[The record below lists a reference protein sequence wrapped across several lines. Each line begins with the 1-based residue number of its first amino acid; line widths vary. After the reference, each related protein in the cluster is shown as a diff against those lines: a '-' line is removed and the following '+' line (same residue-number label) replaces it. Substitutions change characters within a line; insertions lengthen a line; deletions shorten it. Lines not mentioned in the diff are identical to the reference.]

1 MAAPSPQ
8 CFPTGSVVWS
18 NCPALNVGCY
28 LYVDDDAT
36 TPLAAG
42 TYADAFTCVTVGSS
56 GLITS
61 MNDCPLFYSVIR
73 VVACGG
79 TTTLV
84 NDYIT
89 FIDDPRYEPIW
100 GSFYVDANDNCTLY
114 QVSALNRTVYR
125 TIPVNATYYEVYTT
139 PNSFN
144 ANTLCASCGGSPQ

>member
-18 NCPALNVGCY
+18 NCPALNIGCY
-28 LYVDDDAT
+28 LYTNDGDQI
-36 TPLAAG
+36 PIAAG
-42 TYADAFTCVTVGSS
+42 TYADALNCVTVDSN

-61 MNDCPLFYSVIR
+61 INDCPLFYSVIR

-79 TTTLV
+79 ATTLV

-89 FIDDPRYEPIW
+89 FIDDPRYEPSW
-100 GSFYVDANDNCTLY
+100 GSFYVDPYDNCTLY

-125 TIPVNATYYEVYTT
+125 TIPANATYYEVYTT

-144 ANTLCASCGGSPQ
+144 ANVLCASCGGAPQ